1 MKRTILVDLDGVLNN
16 YNGEFEEDCIPPI
29 KQGAVDFLEVLA
41 QNFTV
46 KIFTT
51 RNKLLAAKWVIDNN
65 IDKFIVDIT
74 NIKEP
79 AWLII
84 DDRCI
89 QFSGDYEK
97 TIETLKDFKAWY
109 K

>member
-1 MKRTILVDLDGVLNN
+1 MKKTILVDLDGVLNT
-16 YNGEFEEDCIPPI
+16 YSGEFEEDYIPPI
-29 KQGAVDFLEVLA
+29 RKGAACFIETLA

-51 RNKLLAAKWVIDNN
+51 RNKLLAAKWLIDNN
-65 IDKFIVDIT
+65 IDKFIEDIT

-79 AWLII
+79 SWMII

-97 TIETLKDFKAWY
+97 TIETLKDFNVWY